1 MTHKVVR
8 YLNNPNLERPA
19 QAITEFDTPELH
31 QLIDDMFETMY
42 AAHGLGLAA
51 PQIDVH
57 KRLTVIDTSGGEADV
72 EPNKVILINPEIIL
86 KEGKQTGE
94 EGCLS
99 IPGFREDVRRH
110 KRADRPRTQPKRR
123 DLRSEWRRPD
133 VGARHAARNRPPQRH
148 PLPLAPEPV
157 EARSHQAQNQK
168 ENFGGRV
175 GMRLIFLGTPEFA
188 VPTLE
193 ALVSA
198 GHTILEV
205 VTQPDRPKGRH
216 QTLTPSPV
224 KLAALRH
231 DLKVWQ
237 PEKIRHADSVAHLQA
252 LAPDAMVIVGYGQI
266 IPQSIIDIAPL
277 GVINVHASLLPEL
290 RGAAPIQWSI
300 ARGYEKTGVTTM
312 RIDAGLDTGDI
323 AMKWETPVDPDETAP
338 ELSPRLASAGADLLL
353 QTLNG
358 LSNGTVKPVP
368 QDNALATLAPILKK
382 EDGRIDWT
390 PPCQKPFLHLI
401 RGCNRGPEPSQCSG
415 DKSLRLWRS
424 RLVATKWNLALQG
437 SYPEDEVCLP

>member
-1 MTHKVVR
+1 M
-8 YLNNPNLERPA
+8 
-19 QAITEFDTPELH
+19 
-31 QLIDDMFETMY
+31 
-42 AAHGLGLAA
+42 
-51 PQIDVH
+51 
-57 KRLTVIDTSGGEADV
+57 
-72 EPNKVILINPEIIL
+72 
-86 KEGKQTGE
+86 
-94 EGCLS
+94 
-99 IPGFREDVRRH
+99 
-110 KRADRPRTQPKRR
+110 
-123 DLRSEWRRPD
+123 
-133 VGARHAARNRPPQRH
+133 
-148 PLPLAPEPV
+148 
-157 EARSHQAQNQK
+157 
-168 ENFGGRV
+168 
-175 GMRLIFLGTPEFA
+175 GMRLVFLGTPEFA

-198 GHTILEV
+198 GHNILEV

-231 DLKVWQ
+231 DLKVFQ
-237 PEKIRHADSVAHLQA
+237 PERIRHADSVAHLRA

-300 ARGYEKTGVTTM
+300 ARGHEKTGVTTM

-353 QTLNG
+353 KTLIG
-358 LSNGTVKPVP
+358 LANETVKPVP
-368 QDNALATLAPILKK
+368 QDNSLATWAPILKK

-390 PPCQKPFLHLI
+390 LPAQTIHNLI
-401 RGCNRGPEPSQCSG
+401 RGLQPWPGAFTMFRGQ
-415 DKSLRLWRS
+415 SLHLWRS
-424 RLVATKWNLALQG
+424 RLVATKWNLAPGALVQDEGVFAVAGDGSALQLLELQLEG
-437 SYPEDEVCLP
+437 RKRMPAEVFANGHRITTTEQLGK